1 MSTTACDADM
11 DLRELLAG
19 MAAPLPAV
27 DVADIA
33 SHSGAVVRGGLF
45 LACLGTRQH
54 GLRFL
59 SDALARGASAVA
71 WEPAPAVLAPSLSP
85 QVVSIEVPQLH
96 RRLGDIANRFFAGPS
111 HALSVCGVTGTNG
124 KTTVAWLVTQ
134 ALGQL
139 GRRAGYMGT
148 LGYGVGTRVTADT
161 LTTADCVTVHRRLR
175 DFAAAGASHCVAEVS
190 SHALDQGRVDG
201 VLFRVVAFTNLT
213 RDHLDYHGSVE
224 AYGRAKAQLFL
235 ERSPQ
240 HAVINVG
247 DDFGRGLAARLPR
260 ATQLISVAVACHNA
274 PTLEAALVAQRL
286 YEGPAGQRIR
296 LSGDYGSAEFM
307 SPLWGAFNTENLAVA
322 AGVLCAQGFK
332 LDEIAV
338 ALAASDGPPGR
349 MERIAAGGPQVVID
363 FAHTPDA
370 LRRVLQALRE
380 HVAGNMWCVFGC
392 GGERDRGKRA
402 DMGAV
407 ARRFAD
413 RIVITNDNP
422 RREDPE
428 AIIADILAGTGTGA
442 TVEVVQDRAE
452 AIRRAVY
459 AAGPADL
466 VLIAG
471 KGHETVQI
479 VGAESHP
486 FSDRAIARSALDQRA

>member
-1 MSTTACDADM
+1 MSTACDGDM

-33 SHSGAVVRGGLF
+33 SHSGAVVRDGLF
-45 LACLGTRQH
+45 LACPGTRQH

-71 WEPAPAVLAPSLSP
+71 WEPAPGVLEPSLSP
-85 QVVSIEVPQLH
+85 EVVSIEVPQLH
-96 RRLGDIANRFFAGPS
+96 RRLGDIANRFFARPS

-139 GRRAGYMGT
+139 GKRAGYMGT
-148 LGYGVGTRVTADT
+148 LGYGIGARVTADA

-175 DFAAAGASHCVAEVS
+175 ELAAGGASHCVAEIS

-201 VLFRVVAFTNLT
+201 VRFRVAAFTNLT

-224 AYGRAKAQLFL
+224 AYGRAKERLFV
-235 ERSPQ
+235 EHAPQ
-240 HAVINVG
+240 HAVINIV
-247 DDFGRGLAARLPR
+247 DHFGHELAARLPQ
-260 ATQLISVAVACHNA
+260 ATQLISVAVACDNA
-274 PTLEAALVAQRL
+274 PMPEATLVAERL
-286 YEGPAGQRIR
+286 FEGPAGQTIR
-296 LSGDYGSAEFM
+296 LSGEYGSAEFM

-322 AGVLCAQGFK
+322 AGVLCAQGFG
-332 LDEIAV
+332 LDHIAA

-349 MERIAAGGPQVVID
+349 MERIAAGQPQVVVD

-370 LRRVLQALRE
+370 LRRVLQALRQ
-380 HVAGNMWCVFGC
+380 HVAGNIWCVFGC

-407 ARRFAD
+407 ARGLAD
-413 RIVITNDNP
+413 RVVITNDNP
-422 RREDPE
+422 RREAPE
-428 AIIADILAGTGTGA
+428 AIIADILAGTGIGPTI
-442 TVEVVQDRAE
+442 EVVQGRAD
-452 AIRRAVY
+452 AIRRALH

-486 FSDRAIARSALDQRA
+486 FSDQAVARSALDQRA